1 MQVTEQRVHDVHF
14 PLASSLL
21 RAHLLQ
27 ADHVVDF
34 FCVAKLNH
42 HKRIRLRGG
51 SDHTASN
58 SFTES
63 SSPPAKSAD
72 LRCERASASEAADE
86 NHQETLGDAKK
97 TIGHGSA
104 PNQEEQ
110 QENLKA
116 QEAAVK
122 GWGVRPLGE
131 MGPPLKMT
139 WDESLKRCKV

>member
-1 MQVTEQRVHDVHF
+1 MTTQCALLVAFFMLGPCTVQVTEQRVHDVHF

-63 SSPPAKSAD
+63 SSPPA
-72 LRCERASASEAADE
+72 
-86 NHQETLGDAKK
+86 
-97 TIGHGSA
+97 
-104 PNQEEQ
+104 
-110 QENLKA
+110 
-116 QEAAVK
+116 
-122 GWGVRPLGE
+122 
-131 MGPPLKMT
+131 
-139 WDESLKRCKV
+139 